1 MNKTKWVLVEIAQKR
16 NFLPYTI
23 RYKAYCKTIEHNLK
37 ETGQSTEVVMAHPV
51 KICIKD

>member
-1 MNKTKWVLVEIAQKR
+1 MNKTKWVLVEIAQKH
-16 NFLPYTI
+16 NFLPLTQSD
-23 RYKAYCKTIEHNLK
+23 TSIEHNLK